1 MDEGPDGR
9 VFIAD
14 TGNNRIRVVATNGT
28 ITTFAGGG
36 SNTACS
42 YTGTATGLSLN
53 APQGVA
59 VDDSGNVYIADT
71 GNNCIRRID
80 TSGAVTRVAGGGAT
94 TTCAAGNVT
103 ASSLSLSGPAGVAI
117 APNGDVIVADTGRN
131 CIRRISG
138 TTATRVAGGGATTT
152 CSSTAVTAATSSS
165 PPLRAWPSPPTV
177 T

>member
-1 MDEGPDGR
+1 MKAPDGR

-36 SNTACS
+36 ANTACS

-59 VDDSGNVYIADT
+59 VDGSGNVYIADT

-80 TSGAVTRVAGGGAT
+80 PSGAVTRVAGGGGAT
-94 TTCAAGNVT
+94 TCGSGNVT
-103 ASSLSLSGPAGVAI
+103 ASRSRCPA
-117 APNGDVIVADTGRN
+117 
-131 CIRRISG
+131 
-138 TTATRVAGGGATTT
+138 
-152 CSSTAVTAATSSS
+152 
-165 PPLRAWPSPPTV
+165 PPASQSPPTA